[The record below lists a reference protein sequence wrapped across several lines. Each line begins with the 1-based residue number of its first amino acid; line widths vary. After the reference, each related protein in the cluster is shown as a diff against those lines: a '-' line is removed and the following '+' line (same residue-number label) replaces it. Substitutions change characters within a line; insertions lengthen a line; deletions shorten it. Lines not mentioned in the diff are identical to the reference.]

1 MEFLTRPATEVGGIL
16 ALALSLILGPAAI
29 AEAQEKI
36 AWRIA
41 IYGPPRAVTKGI
53 EFMAKHVEEKTAGK
67 FTLRLHYN
75 EQLSDAKDHLD
86 GIKVDSFQGSL
97 TAFGYSPG
105 KAPLNSVIDLPY
117 LPMKGID
124 AIARVMEDFYQFPPA
139 KEELDRW
146 NAYAIVGVPLPL
158 YEFMGTGKP
167 PRTLDDWKGMR
178 VRAVGGSGEAM
189 KTLGAI
195 PTSVPAPEVYAA
207 LERNVF
213 QAASFPFSYTFGSYK
228 LHEVSKWYTFGLQL
242 GTIHNAFTLSHTA
255 FQKLPAE
262 YRQLMIDVKAQ
273 YYIALR
279 EAYES
284 EDRKWIPIF
293 EKVGLERITITP
305 DMLVQFQ
312 EKAAKPVWD
321 KWIAEMEQKGLP
333 GRKTF
338 DFVFAAGTKYSKGS

>member
-1 MEFLTRPATEVGGIL
+1 MGVPRRLVMQAGGL
-16 ALALSLILGPAAI
+16 MALAMSAVLGAAP

-36 AWRIA
+36 TWRVA

-67 FTLRLHYN
+67 FTMRLHFN

-105 KAPLNSVIDLPY
+105 KAPLNNVLDLPY

-146 NAYAIVGVPLPL
+146 NAYPIVGVPLPL

-242 GTIHNAFTLSHTA
+242 GTIHNAFILSATA

-262 YRQLMIDVKAQ
+262 YRQLMVDAKAQ
-273 YYIALR
+273 YYVTLR

-305 DMLVQFQ
+305 DMLAQFQ

-321 KWIAEMEQKGLP
+321 KWVTEMEQKGLP
-333 GRKTF
+333 GRQTF
-338 DFVFAAGTKYSKGS
+338 DFVFDAGTKYSKGS